1 LPAPVVP
8 AGIRMTDSHEE
19 GSLVPSTRVID
30 DELWERFMELTGG
43 AGAACYQCGACT
55 AACPWGLVRE
65 EPFSVRKLIHE
76 AQLGLED
83 AGDSLWLCTACA
95 ECEATCPRQVPVA
108 EIFRA
113 LRAMNWERRQT
124 LKGLP
129 SVLWSVYWNNNP
141 WSQPPSQRARWAS
154 GIEIPTFD
162 PERHEMLLYVGC
174 TASYDRR
181 AQRIARSLV
190 KVLRAAGVSFGI
202 LGDDEPCCGEA
213 VLSLG
218 HRDYFCELSQNTAR
232 ILRERGVRHMV
243 TISPHAY
250 DTFRN
255 HYPGVDDA
263 FRPMHYAEYLA
274 ELAAA
279 DRLHLP
285 NRIDG
290 RYTFH
295 DPCLLGR
302 RNGLYDAPREL
313 LSSIPGVEMVE
324 MEHHGPEALC
334 CGGGG
339 GRMWMETPIG
349 QRFADIRIREATATG
364 ASTIVTACP
373 FCIACLED
381 SLGSRKVRDVEVM
394 DIAEILA
401 LAVQDEESKI

>member
-1 LPAPVVP
+1 MNLQ
-8 AGIRMTDSHEE
+8 EE
-19 GSLVPSTRVID
+19 GMDASPARVLD
-30 DELWERFMELTGG
+30 DELWERFNELTDG
-43 AGAACYQCGACT
+43 AASACYQCGACT
-55 AACPWGLVRE
+55 AACPWGLVRQE
-65 EPFSVRKLIHE
+65 SFSVRTLIRE
-76 AQLGLED
+76 AQLGLAD
-83 AGDSLWLCTACA
+83 ARDSLWLCTACA
-95 ECEATCPRQVPVA
+95 QCETTCPRQVPVT
-108 EIFRA
+108 EIVRA
-113 LRAMNWERRQT
+113 LRSLRWERRET

-154 GIEIPTFD
+154 GLGLPAFD
-162 PERHEMLLYVGC
+162 PERHEILLYVGC

-190 KVLRAAGVSFGI
+190 KVLRAADISFGI

-218 HRDYFCELSQNTAR
+218 HRDYFDELSQNTAR
-232 ILRERGVRHMV
+232 ILHERGVRDLV
-243 TISPHAY
+243 TVSPHAY

-255 HYPGVDDA
+255 HYVHRDES
-263 FRPMHYAEYLA
+263 FRPMHYTEYLA
-274 ELAAA
+274 ELTTA

-285 NRIDG
+285 NRID
-290 RYTFH
+290 RRLTFH

-302 RNGLYDAPREL
+302 RNRLYEAPRTL

-339 GRMWMETPIG
+339 GRMWMETPISE
-349 QRFADIRIREATATG
+349 RFADIRIREAAATG
-364 ASTIVTACP
+364 AGTIVTACP

-381 SLGSRKVRDVEVM
+381 SLGSQKVHGMEVM

-401 LAVQDEESKI
+401 LTVADESREM